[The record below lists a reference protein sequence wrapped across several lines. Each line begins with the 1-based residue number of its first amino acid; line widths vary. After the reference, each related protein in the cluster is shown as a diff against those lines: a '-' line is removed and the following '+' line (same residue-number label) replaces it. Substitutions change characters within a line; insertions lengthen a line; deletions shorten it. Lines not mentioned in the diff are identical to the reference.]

1 MSQFPIFL
9 NLHQRICLVVGG
21 GPVAERKVKSILE
34 CEGLV
39 RLVSPRITS
48 ALAELSAQNRLKWE
62 ARNYSELDLTGVF
75 LAFICTDDR
84 YLNRSIAHDCRKRMV
99 LANVVDD
106 PANCD
111 FFVPSVL
118 KRESLSV
125 AISTE
130 GRSPLFSR
138 RLREELEELIPQDY
152 GKLAEGL
159 GRMRDYIKTL
169 VEDTN
174 TRQAVYRMLLQPDIL
189 DLLRNNQEE
198 MARERIEACISSWQD

>member
-1 MSQFPIFL
+1 M
-9 NLHQRICLVVGG
+9 
-21 GPVAERKVKSILE
+21 AERKVKSILE

-48 ALAELSAQNRLKWE
+48 ALAQLSAQNRLKWE
-62 ARNYSELDLTGVF
+62 ARNYSEVDLTGVF

-84 YLNRSIAHDCRKRMV
+84 HLNRSIAEDCRKRMV

-118 KRESLSV
+118 KRDSLSI

-174 TRQAVYRMLLQPDIL
+174 TRQAVYKMLLQPDIL

-198 MARERIEACISSWQD
+198 VARERIEACISSWQD

>member
-1 MSQFPIFL
+1 MPQFPIYL
-9 NLHQRICLVVGG
+9 NLHERVCLVVGG

-39 RLVSPRITS
+39 RLVSPLITP
-48 ALAELSAQNRLKWE
+48 ALAELYAQNRLSWE
-62 ARNYSELDLTGVF
+62 ARNYLLDDLYNVF
-75 LAFICTDDR
+75 LAFICTDD
-84 YLNRSIAHDCRKRMV
+84 YQLNRSIADDCRNRAIMV
-99 LANVVDD
+99 NVVDD
-106 PANCD
+106 PSNCD

-118 KRESLSV
+118 RRDSLAV

-138 RLREELEELIPQDY
+138 RLREELDELIPHDY
-152 GKLAEGL
+152 GQLAEGL

-169 VEDTN
+169 VADTN
-174 TRQAVYRMLLQPDIL
+174 KRQKVYRLLLQPDIL
-189 DLLRNNQEE
+189 DLIRNSHEE